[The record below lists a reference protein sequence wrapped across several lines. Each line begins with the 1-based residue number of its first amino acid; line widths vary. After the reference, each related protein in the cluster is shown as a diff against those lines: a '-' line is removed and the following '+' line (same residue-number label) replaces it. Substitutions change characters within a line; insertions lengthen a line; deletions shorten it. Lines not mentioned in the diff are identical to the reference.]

1 MVSDGW
7 RKYIEAGKALSAM
20 TMERAEELLKE
31 AAHAGA
37 DKRQQMQE
45 LLDFLAQ
52 QGKQGVDTIV
62 SLVKQEAS
70 RQWEA
75 ADSTDKDLISSVFA
89 GINKWLRSPC
99 PESADTTSQSSTV
112 KVTGGDATE
121 EGAKESATEEGVK
134 ESATEEGVKES
145 ATEEG
150 AKNENRAAEKE
161 PTESPLEHSASTA
174 KKPTE
179 KAARTRTTPPKS
191 AAPSSRSRSK
201 PSSANRTVSPPS
213 TSSDDSVTP

>member
-7 RKYIEAGKALSAM
+7 RKYIEAGKALSAI

-89 GINKWLRSPC
+89 GINKWLRSPR

-121 EGAKESATEEGVK
+121 EGVK
-134 ESATEEGVKES
+134 ESATEEGVKNETIE
-145 ATEEG
+145 A
-150 AKNENRAAEKE
+150 ENREAEKE
-161 PTESPLEHSASTA
+161 PTESSPAHIASTA

-191 AAPSSRSRSK
+191 AAPSPRSRSK
-201 PSSANRTVSPPS
+201 SSSANRTVSPSS
-213 TSSDDSVTP
+213 TSSEDSVTP